1 MGTYLCSRSMK
12 KCMRMRNT
20 KFKRG
25 FLGKETAGGGGR
37 RRAGKK
43 DIRSRRITQRISN
56 VSALFI

>member
-1 MGTYLCSRSMK
+1 MGTYLYSRSIK

-25 FLGKETAGGGGR
+25 FLGKETAGAGR